1 MPNTERLR
9 VDTRTA
15 TMLGRLMVAEIVRR
29 SLETADLRD
38 RLRRRRVSRRRQA
51 LKLGA
56 VAVGLAA
63 AGLVAKRAR
72 RDTAAPVA

>member
-15 TMLGRLMVAEIVRR
+15 AMLGRVLLAEVVRR
-29 SLETADLRD
+29 SLESADLRD
-38 RLRRRRVSRRRQA
+38 LLRRRRVSRRRQA

-56 VAVGLAA
+56 VTVGLGA
-63 AGLVAKRAR
+63 AGLAAKRAR
-72 RDTAAPVA
+72 HRAVAPVA

>member
-15 TMLGRLMVAEIVRR
+15 TMLGRVLLAEIVRR
-29 SLETADLRD
+29 SLESADLRN
-38 RLRRRRVSRRRQA
+38 RRRRRRVSRGQRV
-51 LKLGA
+51 LKVGA

-72 RDTAAPVA
+72 RDAAAPVA

>member
-15 TMLGRLMVAEIVRR
+15 SMLGRVLLAEVVRR
-29 SLETADLRD
+29 SLESADLRD

-56 VAVGLAA
+56 VAVGLVA
-63 AGLVAKRAR
+63 AGVAAKRAR
-72 RDTAAPVA
+72 HQAAAPVP

>member
-1 MPNTERLR
+1 MTTTERLR

-15 TMLGRLMVAEIVRR
+15 AMLGRVLVAELVRR
-29 SLETADLRD
+29 SLENADVRD
-38 RLRRRRVSRRRQA
+38 LLRRRRVSRRQRA

-63 AGLVAKRAR
+63 AGLVAQRVR
-72 RDTAAPVA
+72 RRAAPPAA